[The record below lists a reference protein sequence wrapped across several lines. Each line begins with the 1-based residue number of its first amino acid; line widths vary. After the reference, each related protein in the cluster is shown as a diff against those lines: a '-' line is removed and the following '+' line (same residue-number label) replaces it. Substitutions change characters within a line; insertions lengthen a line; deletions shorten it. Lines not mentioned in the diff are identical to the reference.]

1 MNKKIKITAI
11 QEPAIRYITTD
22 GEKFEDPIRAEDHQY
37 DIDTKNERKKCY
49 EKYGIMTNMDIL
61 APSDQIVKECP
72 EILFYLVPG
81 FELDYHDFVA

>member
-37 DIDTKNERKKCY
+37 DIDTKMKEKMLRKIWNHD
-49 EKYGIMTNMDIL
+49 EYGYISSIR
-61 APSDQIVKECP
+61 SDSKRMS
-72 EILFYLVPG
+72 
-81 FELDYHDFVA
+81 

>member
-37 DIDTKNERKKCY
+37 DIDTKNERKKLPAAAGLRFHKKWY
-49 EKYGIMTNMDIL
+49 FKR
-61 APSDQIVKECP
+61 
-72 EILFYLVPG
+72 
-81 FELDYHDFVA
+81 

>member
-37 DIDTKNERKKCY
+37 DIDTKNERKIWNHD
-49 EKYGIMTNMDIL
+49 EYGYISSIR
-61 APSDQIVKECP
+61 SDRKRMS
-72 EILFYLVPG
+72 
-81 FELDYHDFVA
+81 

>member
-37 DIDTKNERKKCY
+37 DIDTKNERKKMLRKIWNHD
-49 EKYGIMTNMDIL
+49 EYGYISSIR
-61 APSDQIVKECP
+61 SDSKRMS
-72 EILFYLVPG
+72 
-81 FELDYHDFVA
+81 

>member
-37 DIDTKNERKKCY
+37 DIDTKNERKNFKHSERY
-49 EKYGIMTNMDIL
+49 SARI
-61 APSDQIVKECP
+61 
-72 EILFYLVPG
+72 
-81 FELDYHDFVA
+81 

>member
-37 DIDTKNERKKCY
+37 DIDTKNE
-49 EKYGIMTNMDIL
+49 EKNATKNTE
-61 APSDQIVKECP
+61 S
-72 EILFYLVPG
+72 
-81 FELDYHDFVA
+81 